1 MRSCLRAYRAC
12 TSYATHPP
20 HLRILPSRPQ
30 LSCTPAH
37 PRTCAPAGEHGRQL
51 PKLGMILAGVG
62 MASATQSSVHE
73 GAAVSSS
80 MPPLKS
86 ALKSRP
92 AWDSRTRRILN
103 GNGDCRTNLKLVN
116 FDKWCYQLPLA
127 TCNRYYYVAT
137 TGRLK
142 VPYALTIL
150 HDHKHDHNE
159 HTRKYGLRLSARHST
174 SLKAPSQPPI
184 P

>member
-1 MRSCLRAYRAC
+1 M
-12 TSYATHPP
+12 HPP
-20 HLRILPSRPQ
+20 AHLP
-30 LSCTPAH
+30 
-37 PRTCAPAGEHGRQL
+37 TCAPAGEHGRQL

-62 MASATQSSVHE
+62 MASATPSSVHE
-73 GAAVSSS
+73 GPAVSSS
-80 MPPLKS
+80 MPPLES

-103 GNGDCRTNLKLVN
+103 SDCRTNLKLVN
-116 FDKWCYQLPLA
+116 LDKWCYQLPLA

-150 HDHKHDHNE
+150 HDHKHYHNE
-159 HTRKYGLRLSARHST
+159 HTR
-174 SLKAPSQPPI
+174 Q
-184 P
+184 